1 MFKAKLVLVLLFV
14 VAMVYAANHSFV
26 ISVDAASG
34 LQDFNSEEPKNKPIH
49 LSSQPITVK
58 QSTQTAIKEYSNQP
72 VVRVYV
78 KKSERIMQL
87 LDKDGDVVK
96 QYHIALGDNPQGH
109 KQQEGD
115 ERTPEGTYVLD
126 YKNENSIAYRSI
138 HISYPNVQD
147 KANAQKLG
155 VSPGGAIMIH
165 GQMNGYEKYTAINQ
179 KRNWTDG
186 CVAVTNE
193 EMDEIMDF
201 VKVGTPIKIEW

>member
-1 MFKAKLVLVLLFV
+1 MFKAKLAVVLLFV
-14 VAMVYAANHSFV
+14 VAMVYAANQNFV
-26 ISVDAASG
+26 VSVDAATG
-34 LQDFNSEEPKNKPIH
+34 LQDSNSEEPKNKPIH
-49 LSSQPITVK
+49 SSSKQSTAK
-58 QSTQTAIKEYSNQP
+58 QSTQTAVKEYSNQP
-72 VVRVYV
+72 VVSVYV

-96 QYHIALGDNPQGH
+96 QYHIALGDKPQGH
-109 KQQEGD
+109 KEQEGD

-126 YKNENSIAYRSI
+126 YKNENSIAHRSM

-179 KRNWTDG
+179 KRDWTDG

-193 EMDEIMDF
+193 EMDEIMDL